1 MNDSY
6 ADERKKQS
14 SMLKKA
20 TDEHMASMA
29 KGFSAVKPENNE
41 FGGMIESSSSKV
53 LYFPNFQLK
62 QSDIPESKNW
72 EVGKR
77 YSVEMML
84 EMTAMEARKG
94 KEPTVRFDVVG
105 LKVDDAEE
113 NESDE
118 TEKNDD

>member
-6 ADERKKQS
+6 ADHKKKQS
-14 SMLKKA
+14 AALKKA

-29 KGFSAVKPENNE
+29 KGFSAVKPDNNE
-41 FGGMIESSSSKV
+41 WDGPTESSSKV

>member
-29 KGFSAVKPENNE
+29 KGFNAVKPDND
-41 FGGMIESSSSKV
+41 FGGMIESPNKV